1 MSYVILIQCRH
12 SSRAMKQWKK
22 LKHGRLIA
30 IPGPYKRHTSVVDK
44 TKVLCLVLH
53 CADVAHP
60 TKAWDLHKEWTARC
74 MEEFFNQGDREK
86 EMGLD
91 VSPLCDRT
99 TTKVP
104 QSQIGKSFFFCPQ
117 LGDLEV
123 TPHVML

>member
-1 MSYVILIQCRH
+1 
-12 SSRAMKQWKK
+12 MKQWKK
-22 LKHGRLIA
+22 LRHGRLIA
-30 IPGPYKRHTSVVDK
+30 VPGPYKRHTSVVDK

-53 CADVAHP
+53 SADVAHP

-117 LGDLEV
+117 LSDLEV
-123 TPHVML
+123 TPLVML

>member
-1 MSYVILIQCRH
+1 
-12 SSRAMKQWKK
+12 MKQWKK

-91 VSPLCDRT
+91 VSPLCDRNT
-99 TTKVP
+99 TQAP
-104 QSQIGKSFFFCPQ
+104 QSQIGKSEMF
-117 LGDLEV
+117 LKYLLEALDI
-123 TPHVML
+123 HLNRQRLAF